1 VVECPE
7 YRSRIFLSVDLV
19 GSTAFKGGIGDTKV
33 DYSAHPLWVEEIR
46 KFYQEFPA
54 TVRKRYSQLTN
65 GADLDHLCDHQP
77 LVWKTIGDEIIFCCR
92 IRSADHLV
100 CVVHSFMQSLSDY
113 GRVLDARDK
122 YLDVK
127 GAAWLAAFPAP
138 NVTVEVFQGPEDFT
152 EDLAQSDLPSEELE
166 ILADND
172 PHKFDFLGK
181 GIDCGFRLAKYSSSD
196 KLTLSVELAL
206 ALCDAANSEGTRFI
220 GQFNYLGREELKGV
234 IGGRPYPIVTIDT
247 ERNPNRKKVIDLERS
262 VNGHPMVAAVTLGN
276 FLKSL
281 MLDEE
286 IEPAQFPEIRTA
298 LQENERPRSY
308 LAFRTAWESIANES
322 NKREQSEISAANAD
336 DLAGN
341 VPEEVEAA
349 LDNLAAPAKDQ
360 TNPKES

>member
-1 VVECPE
+1 M
-7 YRSRIFLSVDLV
+7 SVDLV

-54 TVRKRYSQLTN
+54 AVRKRYSQQT
-65 GADLDHLCDHQP
+65 ATSELDHLSGNAP

-100 CVVHSFMQSLSDY
+100 CIVHSFMQSLSDY

-127 GAAWLAAFPAP
+127 GAAWIAAFPAP
-138 NVTVEVFQGPEDFT
+138 NVTVEVFQGADEAAEETSD
-152 EDLAQSDLPSEELE
+152 SDLPSEELE
-166 ILADND
+166 RVADD
-172 PHKFDFLGK
+172 EPHKVDFLGK

-206 ALCDAANSEGTRFI
+206 ALCDAANSEGARFQ

-247 ERNPNRKKVIDLERS
+247 ERNPNRKKVMDLERS
-262 VNGHPMVAAVTLGN
+262 VNGHPLVPAVTLGN
-276 FLKSL
+276 FLRSL
-281 MLDEE
+281 MLDED
-286 IEPAQFPEIRTA
+286 IEVALFPEIGVSLIDEA
-298 LQENERPRSY
+298 RPQSY
-308 LAFRTAWESIANES
+308 SAFRTAWESIANES
-322 NKREQSEISAANAD
+322 SKRQQSEISAADAD
-336 DLAGN
+336 DLAGE
-341 VPEEVEAA
+341 VPQEVEAA
-349 LDNLAAPAKDQ
+349 LDDLAAPAKD
-360 TNPKES
+360 